1 MLAHGANLCPHGATE
16 HAGDTDAP
24 ATCKALKVSEIILVA
39 DHLTVTLGTEDPVVI
54 LDGVSFQ
61 LERGRTL
68 GVVGESGCGKSMM
81 ALALMGL
88 VPEPQH
94 TGGSLR
100 LNGREMLGMPEEA
113 RRGLRGKRVA
123 MIFQEPMTA
132 LNPVVPVGTQIAEML
147 EVHEHA
153 SISQARRRAVE
164 LLGQVG
170 IAAAGERAQSYPHQ
184 LSGGMRQ
191 RVMIAMAIACRPE
204 ILIADEPTTALDVSV
219 QAQIL
224 DLLLELQRDEGMA
237 MLFISH
243 NLGVISDM
251 SDEIMVMYA
260 GRVAEHGPARD
271 VLIAAAHPYTQGLI
285 ATIPDI
291 THRKHRLPVIDGN
304 VPSPRD
310 RGPGCAFTS
319 RCPAVIAPC
328 RQAVPPLVGGPHRV
342 ACIRAHVTAAV

>member
-1 MLAHGANLCPHGATE
+1 MCKPTLPFGARDQMRVGDALLAV
-16 HAGDTDAP
+16 DA
-24 ATCKALKVSEIILVA
+24 
-39 DHLTVTLGTEDPVVI
+39 LTVTLGHEDPMLI
-54 LDGVSFQ
+54 LDGISFR
-61 LERGRTL
+61 LERGKTL
-68 GVVGESGCGKSMM
+68 GVVGESGCGKSMT

-94 TGGSLR
+94 TAGSLR
-100 LNGREMLGMPEEA
+100 LDGREMLGLAEEQ
-113 RRGLRGKRVA
+113 RRQLRGKRLA

-132 LNPVVPVGTQIAEML
+132 LNPVSPVGTQIAEML
-147 EVHEHA
+147 EVHENA
-153 SISQARRRAVE
+153 STGEARRRAVE
-164 LLGQVG
+164 LLAQVG
-170 IAAAGERAQSYPHQ
+170 IAAAADRAQAYPHQ

-243 NLGVISDM
+243 NLGVISEM

-271 VLIAAAHPYTQGLI
+271 VLTRAAHPYTRGLI

-291 THRKHRLPVIDGN
+291 THRKLRLPVIEGN

-310 RGPGCAFTS
+310 RGPGCAFAS
-319 RCPAVIAPC
+319 RCPGVIPAC
-328 RQAVPPLVGGPHRV
+328 RDGVPPLLGTGHLV
-342 ACIRAHVTAAV
+342 ACIRAPVEVAA

>member
-1 MLAHGANLCPHGATE
+1 MT
-16 HAGDTDAP
+16 
-24 ATCKALKVSEIILVA
+24 
-39 DHLTVTLGTEDPVVI
+39 
-54 LDGVSFQ
+54 
-61 LERGRTL
+61 
-68 GVVGESGCGKSMM
+68 

-94 TGGSLR
+94 TGGALR
-100 LNGREMLGMPEEA
+100 LDGREMLGLPEEE
-113 RRGLRGKRVA
+113 RRQLRGKRLA

-147 EVHEHA
+147 EVHENA
-153 SISQARRRAVE
+153 STSEARRRAVS
-164 LLGQVG
+164 LLTQVG
-170 IAAAGERAQSYPHQ
+170 IAAAAERAESYPHQ

-191 RVMIAMAIACRPE
+191 RVMIAMAIACHPE

-260 GRVAEHGPARD
+260 GRVAEHGPAQD
-271 VLIAAAHPYTQGLI
+271 VLANPSHPYARGLI
-285 ATIPDI
+285 ETIPDI
-291 THRKHRLPVIDGN
+291 THRKPRLPVIEGN
-304 VPSPRD
+304 VPSPRE
-310 RGPGCAFTS
+310 RGPGCAFAS
-319 RCPAVIAPC
+319 RCRDVVARC
-328 RQAVPPLVGGPHRV
+328 RDAVPPLLGENHRV
-342 ACIRAHVTAAV
+342 ACIRAHVGVDA

>member
-1 MLAHGANLCPHGATE
+1 V
-16 HAGDTDAP
+16 TDAM
-24 ATCKALKVSEIILVA
+24 LVA
-39 DHLTVTLGTEDPVVI
+39 QGLTVTLGAEDPVLI
-54 LDGVSFQ
+54 LDGISFE

-68 GVVGESGCGKSMM
+68 GVVGESGCGKSMT

-100 LNGREMLGMPEEA
+100 LDGRDMLGLPDEQ
-113 RRGLRGKRVA
+113 RRQLRGKRLA

-132 LNPVVPVGTQIAEML
+132 LNPVIPVGTQIAEML
-147 EVHEHA
+147 EVHENA
-153 SISQARRRAVE
+153 STSFARKRAVD
-164 LLGQVG
+164 LLSHVG
-170 IAAAGERAQSYPHQ
+170 IAAAAERANAYPHQ

-191 RVMIAMAIACRPE
+191 RVMIAMAIACHPE

-243 NLGVISDM
+243 NLGVISEM

-260 GRVAEHGPARD
+260 GRVAEHGPAQD
-271 VLIAAAHPYTQGLI
+271 VLARAAHPYTRGLI
-285 ATIPDI
+285 ETIPDI
-291 THRKHRLPVIDGN
+291 AHRKSRLPVIEGN

-310 RGPGCAFTS
+310 RGPGCAFAS
-319 RCPAVIAPC
+319 RCPDVIAEC
-328 RQAVPPLVGGPHRV
+328 RQAVPPLLGEHHRV
-342 ACIRAHVTAAV
+342 ACIRAMADA

>member
-1 MLAHGANLCPHGATE
+1 VQTTDDIARAAMT
-16 HAGDTDAP
+16 GD
-24 ATCKALKVSEIILVA
+24 ALLVA
-39 DHLTVTLGTEDPVVI
+39 EALTVTLGSEDPVLI

-68 GVVGESGCGKSMM
+68 GVLGESGCGKSMT

-88 VPEPQH
+88 VPEPH
-94 TGGSLR
+94 HISGSLR
-100 LNGREMLGMPEEA
+100 LDGREMLGMPEEQ
-113 RRGLRGKRVA
+113 RRQLRGKRLG

-147 EVHEHA
+147 EVHENA
-153 SISQARRRAVE
+153 STGEARRRAVE
-164 LLGQVG
+164 LLTHVG
-170 IAAAGERAQSYPHQ
+170 IAAAGDRAEAYPHQ

-243 NLGVISDM
+243 NLGVISEM

-260 GRVAEHGPARD
+260 GRVAEYGPAQD
-271 VLIAAAHPYTQGLI
+271 VLTRAAHPYTAGLI

-291 THRKHRLPVIDGN
+291 THRKQRLPVIDGN

-310 RGPGCAFTS
+310 RGTGCAFAS
-319 RCPAVIAPC
+319 RCPDVIPAC
-328 RQAVPPLVGGPHRV
+328 SDAVPPLLGSGHRV
-342 ACIRAHVTAAV
+342 ACIRAHLAVAA

>member
-1 MLAHGANLCPHGATE
+1 M
-16 HAGDTDAP
+16 
-24 ATCKALKVSEIILVA
+24 LVA
-39 DHLTVTLGTEDPVVI
+39 DRLTVTLGTDDPVLI

-68 GVVGESGCGKSMM
+68 GVVGESGCGKSMT

-88 VPEPQH
+88 VPDPQH

-100 LNGREMLGMPEEA
+100 LDGREMLGLPEED
-113 RRGLRGKRVA
+113 RRQLRGKRLA

-147 EVHEHA
+147 EVHEGA
-153 SISQARRRAVE
+153 STSEARRRAIA
-164 LLGQVG
+164 LLTQVG
-170 IAAAGERAQSYPHQ
+170 IAAAADRAQAYPHQ

-260 GRVAEHGPARD
+260 GRVAEHGPAQA
-271 VLIAAAHPYTQGLI
+271 VLAHPSHPYTRGLI
-285 ATIPDI
+285 ETIPDI
-291 THRKHRLPVIDGN
+291 THRKPRLPVIEGN
-304 VPSPRD
+304 VPSPRE
-310 RGPGCAFTS
+310 RGPGCAFAT
-319 RCPAVIAPC
+319 RCRDAIPD
-328 RQAVPPLVGGPHRV
+328 
-342 ACIRAHVTAAV
+342 

>member
-1 MLAHGANLCPHGATE
+1 M
-16 HAGDTDAP
+16 
-24 ATCKALKVSEIILVA
+24 LVA
-39 DHLTVTLGTEDPVVI
+39 QGLTVTLGAEDPVLI
-54 LDGVSFQ
+54 LDGISFE

-68 GVVGESGCGKSMM
+68 GVVGESGCGKSMT

-100 LNGREMLGMPEEA
+100 LDGRDMLGLPEEQ
-113 RRGLRGKRVA
+113 RRQLRGKRLA

-147 EVHEHA
+147 EVHENA
-153 SISQARRRAVE
+153 STTFARQRAVD
-164 LLGQVG
+164 LLTHVG
-170 IAAAGERAQSYPHQ
+170 IAAAAERANAYPHQ

-243 NLGVISDM
+243 NLGVISEM

-260 GRVAEHGPARD
+260 GRVAEHGPAQD
-271 VLIAAAHPYTQGLI
+271 VLARAAHPYTRGLI
-285 ATIPDI
+285 ETIPDI
-291 THRKHRLPVIDGN
+291 AHRKTRLPVIEGN

-310 RGPGCAFTS
+310 RGPGCAFAS
-319 RCPAVIAPC
+319 RCPDVIAEC
-328 RQAVPPLVGGPHRV
+328 RQAVPPLLGEHHRV
-342 ACIRAHVTAAV
+342 ACIRAMADA